1 MSEPAD
7 CPAEHFAF
15 LSVHGI
21 DTSEM
26 CGGMLLVNSIGR
38 PVEFHCSTPVSANRT
53 QEILYGTTLKQFL
66 ACEQIGASL
75 LKHSRKMPAIVLIHQ
90 PELLPLH
97 GLTNQPVVLVGA
109 AETAIDSSW
118 MNERLAVP
126 FQLGSQQLLIV
137 ALQPEVSGTQKALSA
152 FHAALPIDEPFERI
166 RQAIEEAQAVAR

>member
-7 CPAEHFAF
+7 CTWDHFAF

-21 DTSEM
+21 ETTEM
-26 CGGMLLVNSIGR
+26 CGGLLCVNSIGR

-75 LKHSRKMPAIVLIHQ
+75 LKHCRKQPCIVLIHQ

-97 GLTNQPVVLVGA
+97 GLMNQPLVLVGA
-109 AETAIDSSW
+109 PENGIAMSW
-118 MNERLAVP
+118 VNERRAVDM
-126 FQLGSQQLLIV
+126 QLGSHQLLIV
-137 ALQPEVSGTQKALSA
+137 AREVDLEMTRQSLAG
-152 FHAALPIDEPFERI
+152 FHAAIPVDEPFERI